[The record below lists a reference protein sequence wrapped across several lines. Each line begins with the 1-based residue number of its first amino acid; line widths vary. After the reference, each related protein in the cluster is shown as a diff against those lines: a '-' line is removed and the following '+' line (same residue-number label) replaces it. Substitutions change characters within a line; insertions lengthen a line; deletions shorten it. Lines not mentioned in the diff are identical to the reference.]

1 MAEKIDLEKEFQ
13 FLGLLDKTREIYNE
27 LGDRAALSYVRSSFR
42 LLSKVYHPDMNPE
55 KKDKAHALQLRINRI
70 HQVISKINED
80 DLLNQLKINF
90 RISTREKKKILV
102 VEDEFGL
109 QDILRSV
116 LSMEGYETRIAVDGD
131 NGYSVYKRFKPDL
144 VVTDIVMPNLSGI
157 ELVKKIRNEQP
168 GIKVIYVS
176 GFFGLKRLKQELE
189 NEILEYKYR
198 TLSKP
203 FKISYMLDMVHEY
216 LESDS

>member
-1 MAEKIDLEKEFQ
+1 
-13 FLGLLDKTREIYNE
+13 
-27 LGDRAALSYVRSSFR
+27 
-42 LLSKVYHPDMNPE
+42 
-55 KKDKAHALQLRINRI
+55 
-70 HQVISKINED
+70 
-80 DLLNQLKINF
+80 
-90 RISTREKKKILV
+90 
-102 VEDEFGL
+102 
-109 QDILRSV
+109 
-116 LSMEGYETRIAVDGD
+116 MEGYETRIAVDGD